1 MLKVLIQNSDEDVM
15 PYEVSNGAQEGFL
28 SGVQSADRR
37 NQAQLEDYA
46 RTRNDFFTLLGDRI
60 KAVASA
66 PNEYR
71 VNLINQ
77 LADKGNDAFLHQMNT
92 DSEGRNYFRS
102 NGLNNQFI
110 SPKFAQQAAAR
121 QIAEQMPDNTTWQ
134 TIQNSSPDTPISYAI
149 NGVQYNVPAGQ
160 LQQRFGTIFA
170 NKQYADNALALQN
183 QLFNRIPALTQSIQ
197 QYEYDIATRRPPSIS
212 QADYEKY
219 RRELD
224 QANAM
229 AAAYER
235 HASTIPNAPYRTG
248 GLFGQQ
254 PNK

>member
-1 MLKVLIQNSDEDVM
+1 M
-15 PYEVSNGAQEGFL
+15 PYEVKNYAAEGFGN
-28 SGVQSADRR
+28 GVASADRR

-46 RTRNDFFTLLGDRI
+46 RTRNDFFTLLGDRM

-92 DSEGRNYFRS
+92 DAEGRNYFRS
-102 NGLNNQFI
+102 NGQNAPFI

-121 QIAEQMPDNTTWQ
+121 QIAEQIPDQNTWTNN
-134 TIQNSSPDTPISYAI
+134 IQNASPNTPVSYSI
-149 NGVQYNVPAGQ
+149 NGVTYNVPAGQ

-170 NKQYADNALALQN
+170 NKQYADNALALQK
-183 QLFNRIPALTQSIQ
+183 QLLDIPRLTQSIQ
-197 QYEYDIATRRPPSIS
+197 KYESDIATGMPPSIS
-212 QADYEKY
+212 PAQYEQF